1 LQVGCPSKAK
11 EAPLAL
17 KALYDA
23 DVTEEDII
31 LAWHDKEDA
40 AKVGTASLLLSE
52 TSDLCSGT
60 IDWLVASNLE
70 CEGIRQCL
78 YGTLLVKYIE

>member
-1 LQVGCPSKAK
+1 MSLTVHVLCDVLCAQVGCPSKSK

-40 AKVGTASLLLSE
+40 AKVCGSVWSVWVCLPV
-52 TSDLCSGT
+52 SG
-60 IDWLVASNLE
+60 IMYSVKGPAV
-70 CEGIRQCL
+70 EGVC
-78 YGTLLVKYIE
+78 TV

>member
-1 LQVGCPSKAK
+1 MWLTVPVHVPVLCCAVQVGCPSKAK

-40 AKVGTASLLLSE
+40 AKVRG
-52 TSDLCSGT
+52 SG
-60 IDWLVASNLE
+60 VAVS
-70 CEGIRQCL
+70 
-78 YGTLLVKYIE
+78 